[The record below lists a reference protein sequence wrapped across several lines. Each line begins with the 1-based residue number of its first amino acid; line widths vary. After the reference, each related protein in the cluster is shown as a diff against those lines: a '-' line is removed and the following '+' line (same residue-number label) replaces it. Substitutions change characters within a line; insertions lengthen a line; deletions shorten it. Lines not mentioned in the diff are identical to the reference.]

1 MRTAKELFAEL
12 NSFDEN
18 RRIEAKSASAVGK
31 SMMETVC
38 AFANEPGLC
47 GGYLLLGAKRTGM
60 AEDGRPVYEPEN
72 IENTDKVQSDFV
84 VMCNSMFN
92 VRIRPIINVEEYLG
106 KTVIVV
112 KIEELPESQKPAYFA
127 KRGLPEGAFRRIGP
141 SDEKCSEED
150 MYLFYQSA
158 DTYDSC
164 IVDDADLDD
173 IDENALNFYRKLRKE
188 VNPDA
193 EELTLDDVDLLRAL
207 GAIKKNK
214 QGGYDLTYTG
224 LLVFG
229 KQMSLRRLVPS
240 FRVDY
245 IRISG
250 NQWLA
255 DGDNRFEQTIDMRGP
270 LILMVN
276 KACSAVMDD
285 LPKGFELKKDSMQ
298 ASTPAILPNKV
309 LREAIVNSYIHR
321 SNRVNQPIQII
332 RYSNR
337 IEIHNPG
344 YSLKPQDDWGEP
356 GSMLRNPRISEIFH
370 DTNLAET
377 KGTGIG
383 AMRRLMKEAG
393 LMPPTFESNHEANK
407 FTARLLL
414 HHFLSKE
421 NMEWLAQYAEFGL
434 VNEQKLALVFVRE
447 VGAIDNAT
455 YRQLDSSITHARARL
470 EIHKL
475 CDLGFIEKK
484 GQGRNTYYIRT
495 SKVVS
500 LGERLR
506 PQGERLL
513 PQLGTLCERLLPQH
527 GTLCERLLPQHG
539 TLCER
544 IPPQHGTLCERIPP
558 QHGTLCEKIPP
569 QHGTLGE
576 KIPLQHGTLG
586 EKIPPQHGTL
596 GERYQGENERY
607 QAFGERYQGA
617 NREELLLLLPDDI
630 KKRIDEVGKRVP
642 KDVLYKLVVDMCS
655 IVPLSMDDLS
665 VLLHRKSKSF
675 KNKNIKVLLENNQL
689 FYWIPEMTN
698 HPLQKYVA
706 ASSMARSNSRKS
718 C

>member
-1 MRTAKELFAEL
+1 MKTAKELFDEL
-12 NSFDEN
+12 NSWDEN

-38 AFANEPGLC
+38 AFANEPGLR

-60 AEDGRPVYEPEN
+60 TEDGKPVYEPEN
-72 IENTDKVQSDFV
+72 IENTDKIQSDFV
-84 VMCNSMFN
+84 AMCNSMFN
-92 VRIRPIINVEEYLG
+92 VRIRPIIIVEEYLG

-193 EELTLDDVDLLRAL
+193 EELTLNDVDLLRAL

-240 FRVDY
+240 FRIDY

-513 PQLGTLCERLLPQH
+513 PLHGTLGERLLPQH
-527 GTLCERLLPQHG
+527 GTLGERLLP
-539 TLCER
+539 
-544 IPPQHGTLCERIPP
+544 
-558 QHGTLCEKIPP
+558 
-569 QHGTLGE
+569 
-576 KIPLQHGTLG
+576 QHGTLG

-596 GERYQGENERY
+596 GEKIPPQHGTLGEKIPPQGEKIPPQHGTFEIESQPKSRNELLRELPKGL
-607 QAFGERYQGA
+607 QERVAKLGKWASREKVSQLLVDLCAFKPYSY
-617 NREELLLLLPDDI
+617 EELALIIQRAAKPMKDKYI
-630 KKRIDEVGKRVP
+630 K
-642 KDVLYKLVVDMCS
+642 
-655 IVPLSMDDLS
+655 PLRLA
-665 VLLHRKSKSF
+665 
-675 KNKNIKVLLENNQL
+675 NKL
-689 FYWIPEMTN
+689 FYWIPEMIN

-706 ASSMARSNSRKS
+706 DPSMARSNTKKS
-718 C
+718 K

>member
-1 MRTAKELFAEL
+1 M
-12 NSFDEN
+12 
-18 RRIEAKSASAVGK
+18 
-31 SMMETVC
+31 
-38 AFANEPGLC
+38 
-47 GGYLLLGAKRTGM
+47 
-60 AEDGRPVYEPEN
+60 
-72 IENTDKVQSDFV
+72 
-84 VMCNSMFN
+84 
-92 VRIRPIINVEEYLG
+92 
-106 KTVIVV
+106 
-112 KIEELPESQKPAYFA
+112 PESQKPAYFA

-141 SDEKCSEED
+141 SDEKCSEE
-150 MYLFYQSA
+150 YIYFFYQSA

-193 EELTLDDVDLLRAL
+193 EELTLNDVDLLRAL

-337 IEIHNPG
+337 IEIHNPD

-421 NMEWLAQYAEFGL
+421 NMEWLAQYASFDL
-434 VNEQKLALVFVRE
+434 TNEQKLALVFVRE

-455 YRQLDSSITHARARL
+455 YRQLDTTITHGRVRV

-475 CDLGFIEKK
+475 CELGFIEKR

-495 SKVVS
+495 DKVVS
-500 LGERLR
+500 LR
-506 PQGERLL
+506 ERLL
-513 PQLGTLCERLLPQH
+513 PQDEKILPQH
-527 GTLCERLLPQHG
+527 GTLGQ
-539 TLCER
+539 
-544 IPPQHGTLCERIPP
+544 
-558 QHGTLCEKIPP
+558 KIPP
-569 QHGTLGE
+569 Q
-576 KIPLQHGTLG
+576 
-586 EKIPPQHGTL
+586 
-596 GERYQGENERY
+596 GERYQGKHGTLAKRY
-607 QAFGERYQGA
+607 QAIDERYQGES
-617 NREELLLLLPDDI
+617 RESLLSQMPDDI
-630 KKRIDEVGKRVP
+630 QNRINHVGKRVP
-642 KDVLYKLVVDMCS
+642 KEALNQLVIDMCT
-655 IVPLSMDDLS
+655 VRPLGMDELS
-665 VLLHRKSKSF
+665 LLLHRNSKSF
-675 KNKNIKVLLENNQL
+675 KNKNIKILLESKKL
-689 FYWIPEMTN
+689 FYWIPEMIN

-706 ASSMARSNSRKS
+706 DPSMARSNTKKK
-718 C
+718 

>member
-47 GGYLLLGAKRTGM
+47 GGYLILGAKRTGM

-84 VMCNSMFN
+84 AMCNSMFN
-92 VRIRPIINVEEYLG
+92 VRIRPIINVEEYLD

-158 DTYDSC
+158 DTYDCC

-193 EELTLDDVDLLRAL
+193 EELTLDDVDLRRAL

-506 PQGERLL
+506 PQGEKIPPQHGSLGERLR
-513 PQLGTLCERLLPQH
+513 PQDERLLPQH
-527 GTLCERLLPQHG
+527 GTLGERLPPQDERLL
-539 TLCER
+539 
-544 IPPQHGTLCERIPP
+544 
-558 QHGTLCEKIPP
+558 
-569 QHGTLGE
+569 
-576 KIPLQHGTLG
+576 
-586 EKIPPQHGTL
+586 PQHGTL
-596 GERYQGENERY
+596 GERYQGED
-607 QAFGERYQGA
+607 ERYQGKLGTFEEECMLKP
-617 NREELLLLLPDDI
+617 REELVRELPNELQERVNNIGNRASRETVCQLL
-630 KKRIDEVGKRVP
+630 IDLCAFKPYSYEELASILQRSP
-642 KDVLYKLVVDMCS
+642 KALKDKYLK
-655 IVPLSMDDLS
+655 PLRLA
-665 VLLHRKSKSF
+665 
-675 KNKNIKVLLENNQL
+675 NKL
-689 FYWIPEMTN
+689 FYWIPEMIN

-706 ASSMARSNSRKS
+706 APSMARSSNKNRKQ
-718 C
+718 

>member
-72 IENTDKVQSDFV
+72 IENTDKIQSDFV
-84 VMCNSMFN
+84 AMCNSMFN

-193 EELTLDDVDLLRAL
+193 EELTLNDVDLLRAL

-475 CDLGFIEKK
+475 CDLGFLEKK

-506 PQGERLL
+506 PQ
-513 PQLGTLCERLLPQH
+513 
-527 GTLCERLLPQHG
+527 
-539 TLCER
+539 
-544 IPPQHGTLCERIPP
+544 
-558 QHGTLCEKIPP
+558 
-569 QHGTLGE
+569 
-576 KIPLQHGTLG
+576 HGTLG

-596 GERYQGENERY
+596 GEKIPPQHGTLDEKILPQHGTLGKKIPPQGEKIPPQHGTFEIESQPKSRNDLLRELPKGLQERVAKLGKWASREKVS
-607 QAFGERYQGA
+607 QLLVDLCAFKPYSY
-617 NREELLLLLPDDI
+617 EELALIIQRAAKPMKDKYI
-630 KKRIDEVGKRVP
+630 K
-642 KDVLYKLVVDMCS
+642 
-655 IVPLSMDDLS
+655 PLRLA
-665 VLLHRKSKSF
+665 
-675 KNKNIKVLLENNQL
+675 NKL
-689 FYWIPEMTN
+689 FYWIPEMIN

-706 ASSMARSNSRKS
+706 DPSMARSSNKKRKQ
-718 C
+718 

>member
-1 MRTAKELFAEL
+1 MRTAKELFAEP

-47 GGYLLLGAKRTGM
+47 GGYLLLGAKRTGI
-60 AEDGRPVYEPEN
+60 AEDGRPIYEPEN
-72 IENTDKVQSDFV
+72 IENTDKIQSDFV
-84 VMCNSMFN
+84 AMCNSMFN

-193 EELTLDDVDLLRAL
+193 EELTLNDVDLLRAL

-421 NMEWLAQYAEFGL
+421 NMEWLAQYASFDL
-434 VNEQKLALVFVRE
+434 TNEQKLALVFVRE

-475 CDLGFIEKK
+475 CDLGFLEKK

-506 PQGERLL
+506 PDGERLL
-513 PQLGTLCERLLPQH
+513 PQDERL
-527 GTLCERLLPQHG
+527 
-539 TLCER
+539 
-544 IPPQHGTLCERIPP
+544 PP
-558 QHGTLCEKIPP
+558 
-569 QHGTLGE
+569 
-576 KIPLQHGTLG
+576 QHGTLG

-596 GERYQGENERY
+596 GEKIPPQHGTLGEKIPPQHGTLGKKIPPQGEKIPPQHGTLEIESQPKSRNELLRELPKGL
-607 QAFGERYQGA
+607 QERVAQLGKWASREKVSQLLVDLCAFKPYSY
-617 NREELLLLLPDDI
+617 EELALIIQRAAKPMKDKYI
-630 KKRIDEVGKRVP
+630 K
-642 KDVLYKLVVDMCS
+642 
-655 IVPLSMDDLS
+655 PLRLA
-665 VLLHRKSKSF
+665 
-675 KNKNIKVLLENNQL
+675 NKL
-689 FYWIPEMTN
+689 FYWIPEMIN

-706 ASSMARSNSRKS
+706 DPTMVRSNTKKK
-718 C
+718 

>member
-1 MRTAKELFAEL
+1 MTSPYLNIIKKMRTAKELFAEL

-84 VMCNSMFN
+84 AMCNSMFN

-193 EELTLDDVDLLRAL
+193 EELTLNDVDLLRAL

-475 CDLGFIEKK
+475 CDLGFLEKK

-513 PQLGTLCERLLPQH
+513 PQD
-527 GTLCERLLPQHG
+527 
-539 TLCER
+539 
-544 IPPQHGTLCERIPP
+544 
-558 QHGTLCEKIPP
+558 EKIPAKEQRLPP
-569 QHGTLGE
+569 QHGTLGK
-576 KIPLQHGTLG
+576 KIPPQG
-586 EKIPPQHGTL
+586 EKIPPQHGTFEIESQTKSRNELLRELPKGLQERVAKL
-596 GERYQGENERY
+596 GKWASREKVSQLLVDLC
-607 QAFGERYQGA
+607 AFKPYSY
-617 NREELLLLLPDDI
+617 EELALIIQRAAKPMKDKYI
-630 KKRIDEVGKRVP
+630 K
-642 KDVLYKLVVDMCS
+642 
-655 IVPLSMDDLS
+655 PLRLA
-665 VLLHRKSKSF
+665 
-675 KNKNIKVLLENNQL
+675 NKL
-689 FYWIPEMTN
+689 FYWIPEMIN

-706 ASSMARSNSRKS
+706 DPSMARSSNKKRKQ
-718 C
+718 

>member
-47 GGYLLLGAKRTGM
+47 GGYLLLGAKRTGI
-60 AEDGRPVYEPEN
+60 AEDGRPIYEPEN
-72 IENTDKVQSDFV
+72 IENTDKIQSDFV
-84 VMCNSMFN
+84 AMCNSMFN

-193 EELTLDDVDLLRAL
+193 EELTLNDVDLLRAL

-455 YRQLDSSITHARARL
+455 YRQQDSSITHARARL

-506 PQGERLL
+506 PQNERLL
-513 PQLGTLCERLLPQH
+513 PQDERLLPQDERLLPQH
-527 GTLCERLLPQHG
+527 GTLGERLLPQDERLLPQHG
-539 TLCER
+539 
-544 IPPQHGTLCERIPP
+544 I
-558 QHGTLCEKIPP
+558 
-569 QHGTLGE
+569 
-576 KIPLQHGTLG
+576 
-586 EKIPPQHGTL
+586 L
-596 GERYQGENERY
+596 GERYQGEDERY
-607 QAFGERYQGA
+607 QAYLGTFEEECMLKPC
-617 NREELLLLLPDDI
+617 EELVRELPNELQERVNNIGNRASRETVCQLL
-630 KKRIDEVGKRVP
+630 IDLCAFKPYSYEELASILQRSP
-642 KDVLYKLVVDMCS
+642 KALKDKYLK
-655 IVPLSMDDLS
+655 PLRLA
-665 VLLHRKSKSF
+665 
-675 KNKNIKVLLENNQL
+675 NKL
-689 FYWIPEMTN
+689 FYWIPEMIN

-706 ASSMARSNSRKS
+706 DPTMVRSNTKKK
-718 C
+718 

>member
-1 MRTAKELFAEL
+1 MKTAKELFDEL
-12 NSFDEN
+12 NSWDEN

-38 AFANEPGLC
+38 AFANEPGLR
-47 GGYLLLGAKRTGM
+47 GGYLLLGAKRIGM
-60 AEDGRPVYEPEN
+60 TEDGKPVYEPEN
-72 IENTDKVQSDFV
+72 IENTDKIQSDFV
-84 VMCNSMFN
+84 AMCNSMFN

-193 EELTLDDVDLLRAL
+193 EELTLNDVDLLRAL

-421 NMEWLAQYAEFGL
+421 NMEWLAQYASFDL
-434 VNEQKLALVFVRE
+434 TNEQKLALVFVRE

-475 CDLGFIEKK
+475 CDLGFLEKK

-506 PQGERLL
+506 PDGERLL
-513 PQLGTLCERLLPQH
+513 PQDERL
-527 GTLCERLLPQHG
+527 
-539 TLCER
+539 
-544 IPPQHGTLCERIPP
+544 PP
-558 QHGTLCEKIPP
+558 
-569 QHGTLGE
+569 
-576 KIPLQHGTLG
+576 QHGTLG

-596 GERYQGENERY
+596 GEKIPPQHGTLGEKIPPQHGTLGKKIPPQGEKIPPQHGTLEIESQPKSRNELLRELPKGL
-607 QAFGERYQGA
+607 QERVAQLGKWASREKVSQLLVDLCAFKPYSY
-617 NREELLLLLPDDI
+617 EELALIIQRAAKPMKDKYI
-630 KKRIDEVGKRVP
+630 K
-642 KDVLYKLVVDMCS
+642 
-655 IVPLSMDDLS
+655 PLRLA
-665 VLLHRKSKSF
+665 
-675 KNKNIKVLLENNQL
+675 NKL
-689 FYWIPEMTN
+689 FYWIPEMIN

-706 ASSMARSNSRKS
+706 DPTMVRSNTKKK
-718 C
+718 

>member
-47 GGYLLLGAKRTGM
+47 GGYLLLGAKRTGI
-60 AEDGRPVYEPEN
+60 AEDGRPIYEPEN
-72 IENTDKVQSDFV
+72 IENTDKIQSDFV
-84 VMCNSMFN
+84 AMCNSMFN

-112 KIEELPESQKPAYFA
+112 KIEELPESQKPTYFA

-193 EELTLDDVDLLRAL
+193 EELTLNDVDLLRAL

-298 ASTPAILPNKV
+298 ASTPAILPNEV

-475 CDLGFIEKK
+475 CNLGFLEKK

-506 PQGERLL
+506 PQN
-513 PQLGTLCERLLPQH
+513 
-527 GTLCERLLPQHG
+527 
-539 TLCER
+539 
-544 IPPQHGTLCERIPP
+544 
-558 QHGTLCEKIPP
+558 EKIPP
-569 QHGTLGE
+569 QHGTLDEKIPPQHGTLDEKIPPQHGTLDEKIPSQYGTLGE
-576 KIPLQHGTLG
+576 KIPPQHSTLG
-586 EKIPPQHGTL
+586 EKIPPQHGTFGIESQPKSRNELLRELPKGLQERVAKL
-596 GERYQGENERY
+596 GKWASREKVSQLLVDLC
-607 QAFGERYQGA
+607 AFKPYSY
-617 NREELLLLLPDDI
+617 EELALIIQRAAKPMKDKYI
-630 KKRIDEVGKRVP
+630 K
-642 KDVLYKLVVDMCS
+642 
-655 IVPLSMDDLS
+655 PLRLA
-665 VLLHRKSKSF
+665 
-675 KNKNIKVLLENNQL
+675 NKL
-689 FYWIPEMTN
+689 FYWIPEMIN

-706 ASSMARSNSRKS
+706 DPSMARSSNKKRKQ
-718 C
+718 

>member
-1 MRTAKELFAEL
+1 MKTAKELFDEL
-12 NSFDEN
+12 NSWDEN

-38 AFANEPGLC
+38 AFANEPGLR
-47 GGYLLLGAKRTGM
+47 GGYLLLGAKRTGLT
-60 AEDGRPVYEPEN
+60 EDGKPVYAPEN
-72 IENTDKVQSDFV
+72 IENTDKIQSDFV
-84 VMCNSMFN
+84 AMCNSMFN
-92 VRIRPIINVEEYLG
+92 VRIRPIINVEEYQG
-106 KTVIVV
+106 KMVIVA

-193 EELTLDDVDLLRAL
+193 EELTLNDVDLLRAL

-250 NQWLA
+250 NQWVA

-475 CDLGFIEKK
+475 CDLEFIEKK

-500 LGERLR
+500 LGERLP
-506 PQGERLL
+506 PQDK
-513 PQLGTLCERLLPQH
+513 
-527 GTLCERLLPQHG
+527 
-539 TLCER
+539 R
-544 IPPQHGTLCERIPP
+544 IPP
-558 QHGTLCEKIPP
+558 
-569 QHGTLGE
+569 
-576 KIPLQHGTLG
+576 QHGTLG

-596 GERYQGENERY
+596 GEKIPPQHGTLGKRYQGENERY
-607 QAFGERYQGA
+607 QGEVGTFGERYQGV
-617 NREELLLLLPDDI
+617 NREELLLQLPDDI
-630 KKRIDEVGKRVP
+630 KKRIDEVGKRVS
-642 KDVLYKLVVDMCS
+642 KDVLNKLVVDMCS

-665 VLLHRKSKSF
+665 VLLHRNSKSF

-689 FYWIPEMTN
+689 FYWIPEMIN
-698 HPLQKYVA
+698 HPQQKYIA
-706 ASSMARSNSRKS
+706 DLSMARSNTKKKK
-718 C
+718 

>member
-84 VMCNSMFN
+84 AMCNSMFN

-112 KIEELPESQKPAYFA
+112 KIEELPESQKPAYFS

-193 EELTLDDVDLLRAL
+193 EELTLNDVDLLRAL

-250 NQWLA
+250 NRWLA

-421 NMEWLAQYAEFGL
+421 NMEWLAQYASYDL
-434 VNEQKLALVFVRE
+434 TNEQKLALVFVRE

-455 YRQLDSSITHARARL
+455 YRQLDTTITHGRVRV

-475 CDLGFIEKK
+475 CELGFIEKR

-495 SKVVS
+495 DKVVS
-500 LGERLR
+500 LR
-506 PQGERLL
+506 ERLL
-513 PQLGTLCERLLPQH
+513 PQDEKILPQH
-527 GTLCERLLPQHG
+527 GTLGQ
-539 TLCER
+539 
-544 IPPQHGTLCERIPP
+544 
-558 QHGTLCEKIPP
+558 
-569 QHGTLGE
+569 
-576 KIPLQHGTLG
+576 KIPLQ
-586 EKIPPQHGTL
+586 
-596 GERYQGENERY
+596 GERYQGKHGTLAKRY
-607 QAFGERYQGA
+607 QAIDERYQGEVGTFDERYQGES
-617 NREELLLLLPDDI
+617 RESLLSQMPDDI
-630 KKRIDEVGKRVP
+630 QNRINHVGKRVP
-642 KDVLYKLVVDMCS
+642 KEALNQLVIDMCT
-655 IVPLSMDDLS
+655 VRPLGMDELS
-665 VLLHRKSKSF
+665 LLLHRNSKSF
-675 KNKNIKVLLENNQL
+675 KNKNIKILLESKKL
-689 FYWIPEMTN
+689 FYWIPEMIN
-698 HPLQKYVA
+698 HPQQKYVA
-706 ASSMARSNSRKS
+706 APSMARSNTKKK
-718 C
+718 

>member
-60 AEDGRPVYEPEN
+60 AEDGSPVYEPEN

-193 EELTLDDVDLLRAL
+193 EELTLNDVDLLRAL

-421 NMEWLAQYAEFGL
+421 NMEWLAQYASFDL
-434 VNEQKLALVFVRE
+434 TNEQKLALVFVRE

-475 CDLGFIEKK
+475 CDLGFLEKK

-506 PQGERLL
+506 PQD
-513 PQLGTLCERLLPQH
+513 
-527 GTLCERLLPQHG
+527 
-539 TLCER
+539 
-544 IPPQHGTLCERIPP
+544 
-558 QHGTLCEKIPP
+558 EKIPP
-569 QHGTLGE
+569 
-576 KIPLQHGTLG
+576 QHGTLG

-596 GERYQGENERY
+596 GKKIPPQGEKIPPQHGTFEIESQPKSRNELLRELPKGL
-607 QAFGERYQGA
+607 QERVAKLGKWASREKVSQLLVDLCAFKPYSY
-617 NREELLLLLPDDI
+617 EELALIIQRAAKPMKDKYI
-630 KKRIDEVGKRVP
+630 K
-642 KDVLYKLVVDMCS
+642 
-655 IVPLSMDDLS
+655 PLRLA
-665 VLLHRKSKSF
+665 
-675 KNKNIKVLLENNQL
+675 NKL
-689 FYWIPEMTN
+689 FYWIPEMIN

-706 ASSMARSNSRKS
+706 DPSMARSSNKKRKQ
-718 C
+718 

>member
-1 MRTAKELFAEL
+1 MTSPYLNIIKKMRTAKELFAEL

-47 GGYLLLGAKRTGM
+47 GGYLLLGAKRTGI
-60 AEDGRPVYEPEN
+60 AEDGRPIYEPEN
-72 IENTDKVQSDFV
+72 IENTDKIQSDFV
-84 VMCNSMFN
+84 AMCNSMFN

-193 EELTLDDVDLLRAL
+193 EELTLNDVDLLRAL

-434 VNEQKLALVFVRE
+434 MNEQKLALVFVRE

-500 LGERLR
+500 LDERLR
-506 PQGERLL
+506 PQDKRLL
-513 PQLGTLCERLLPQH
+513 P
-527 GTLCERLLPQHG
+527 
-539 TLCER
+539 
-544 IPPQHGTLCERIPP
+544 
-558 QHGTLCEKIPP
+558 
-569 QHGTLGE
+569 
-576 KIPLQHGTLG
+576 QHGTLG
-586 EKIPPQHGTL
+586 EKIPPQGEMYHGKHGILVQKIPPQGEMYHGKHGTL

-607 QAFGERYQGA
+607 QAFEERYQGEA
-617 NREELLLLLPDDI
+617 GTFEERYQGVNREELLLLLPDHI

-642 KDVLYKLVVDMCS
+642 KDVLNKLVVDMCS

-665 VLLHRKSKSF
+665 VLLHRNSKSF

-689 FYWIPEMTN
+689 FYWIPEMIN
-698 HPLQKYVA
+698 HPQQKYVA
-706 ASSMARSNSRKS
+706 DPSMARSSNKKRKQ
-718 C
+718 

>member
-47 GGYLLLGAKRTGM
+47 GGYLLLGAKRTGI
-60 AEDGRPVYEPEN
+60 AEDGRPIYEPEN
-72 IENTDKVQSDFV
+72 IENTDKIQSDFV
-84 VMCNSMFN
+84 AMCNSMFN

-158 DTYDSC
+158 DIYDSC

-193 EELTLDDVDLLRAL
+193 EELTLNDVDLLRAL

-475 CDLGFIEKK
+475 CNLGFLEKK
-484 GQGRNTYYIRT
+484 GHGRNTYYIRT

-513 PQLGTLCERLLPQH
+513 PQ
-527 GTLCERLLPQHG
+527 
-539 TLCER
+539 
-544 IPPQHGTLCERIPP
+544 
-558 QHGTLCEKIPP
+558 
-569 QHGTLGE
+569 HGTLGE
-576 KIPLQHGTLG
+576 KIPPQHGTLG

-596 GERYQGENERY
+596 GKKIPPQGEKIPPQHGTFEIESQTKSRNELLRELPKGL
-607 QAFGERYQGA
+607 QERVAKLGKWASREKVSQLLVDLCAFKPYSY
-617 NREELLLLLPDDI
+617 EELALIIQRAAKPMKDKYI
-630 KKRIDEVGKRVP
+630 K
-642 KDVLYKLVVDMCS
+642 
-655 IVPLSMDDLS
+655 PLRLA
-665 VLLHRKSKSF
+665 
-675 KNKNIKVLLENNQL
+675 NKL
-689 FYWIPEMTN
+689 FYWIPEMIN

-706 ASSMARSNSRKS
+706 DPSMARSSNKKRKQ
-718 C
+718 

>member
-47 GGYLLLGAKRTGM
+47 GGYLLLGAKRTGI
-60 AEDGRPVYEPEN
+60 AEDGRPIYEPEN
-72 IENTDKVQSDFV
+72 IENTDKIQSDFV
-84 VMCNSMFN
+84 AMCNSMFN

-193 EELTLDDVDLLRAL
+193 EELTLNDVDLLRAL

-475 CDLGFIEKK
+475 CDLGFLEKK

-506 PQGERLL
+506 PQDEK
-513 PQLGTLCERLLPQH
+513 
-527 GTLCERLLPQHG
+527 
-539 TLCER
+539 
-544 IPPQHGTLCERIPP
+544 IPPQHGTL
-558 QHGTLCEKIPP
+558 GEKIPP

-586 EKIPPQHGTL
+586 KKIPPQGEKIPPQHGTFEIESQPKSRNELLRELPKGLQERVAKL
-596 GERYQGENERY
+596 GKWASREKVSQLLVDLC
-607 QAFGERYQGA
+607 AFKPYSY
-617 NREELLLLLPDDI
+617 EELALIIQRAAKPMKDKYI
-630 KKRIDEVGKRVP
+630 K
-642 KDVLYKLVVDMCS
+642 
-655 IVPLSMDDLS
+655 PLRLA
-665 VLLHRKSKSF
+665 
-675 KNKNIKVLLENNQL
+675 NKL
-689 FYWIPEMTN
+689 FYWIPEMIN

-706 ASSMARSNSRKS
+706 DPSMARSSNKKRKQ
-718 C
+718 

>member
-1 MRTAKELFAEL
+1 M
-12 NSFDEN
+12 
-18 RRIEAKSASAVGK
+18 
-31 SMMETVC
+31 
-38 AFANEPGLC
+38 
-47 GGYLLLGAKRTGM
+47 
-60 AEDGRPVYEPEN
+60 
-72 IENTDKVQSDFV
+72 
-84 VMCNSMFN
+84 
-92 VRIRPIINVEEYLG
+92 
-106 KTVIVV
+106 
-112 KIEELPESQKPAYFA
+112 
-127 KRGLPEGAFRRIGP
+127 
-141 SDEKCSEED
+141 
-150 MYLFYQSA
+150 
-158 DTYDSC
+158 
-164 IVDDADLDD
+164 
-173 IDENALNFYRKLRKE
+173 
-188 VNPDA
+188 
-193 EELTLDDVDLLRAL
+193 
-207 GAIKKNK
+207 
-214 QGGYDLTYTG
+214 
-224 LLVFG
+224 
-229 KQMSLRRLVPS
+229 VPS

-250 NQWLA
+250 NQWVA

-421 NMEWLAQYAEFGL
+421 NMEWLAQYASFDL
-434 VNEQKLALVFVRE
+434 TNEQKLALVFVRE

-455 YRQLDSSITHARARL
+455 YRQLDFSITHARARL

-475 CDLGFIEKK
+475 CNLGFLEKK

-506 PQGERLL
+506 PQGE
-513 PQLGTLCERLLPQH
+513 
-527 GTLCERLLPQHG
+527 
-539 TLCER
+539 
-544 IPPQHGTLCERIPP
+544 
-558 QHGTLCEKIPP
+558 KIPP
-569 QHGTLGE
+569 QHGTFEIESQPKSRNELLRELPKGLQERVVKLGKWASRE
-576 KIPLQHGTLG
+576 KVSQLLVD
-586 EKIPPQHGTL
+586 L
-596 GERYQGENERY
+596 C
-607 QAFGERYQGA
+607 AFKPYSY
-617 NREELLLLLPDDI
+617 EELALIIQRAAKPMKDKYI
-630 KKRIDEVGKRVP
+630 K
-642 KDVLYKLVVDMCS
+642 
-655 IVPLSMDDLS
+655 PLRLA
-665 VLLHRKSKSF
+665 
-675 KNKNIKVLLENNQL
+675 NKL
-689 FYWIPEMTN
+689 FYWIPEMIN
-698 HPLQKYVA
+698 HPQQKYIA
-706 ASSMARSNSRKS
+706 DPSMARSNTKKKK
-718 C
+718 

>member
-84 VMCNSMFN
+84 AMCNSMFN

-112 KIEELPESQKPAYFA
+112 KIEELPDSQKPAYFA

-193 EELTLDDVDLLRAL
+193 EELTLNDVDLLRAL

-475 CDLGFIEKK
+475 CDLEFIEKK

-506 PQGERLL
+506 PQGERLPAKEQRL
-513 PQLGTLCERLLPQH
+513 PP
-527 GTLCERLLPQHG
+527 
-539 TLCER
+539 
-544 IPPQHGTLCERIPP
+544 
-558 QHGTLCEKIPP
+558 
-569 QHGTLGE
+569 
-576 KIPLQHGTLG
+576 QHGTLG

-596 GERYQGENERY
+596 GEKIPPLHGTLGEKIPPQHGTLGKKIPPQGEKIPPQHGTFEIESQPKSRNELLRELPKGL
-607 QAFGERYQGA
+607 QERVAKLGKWASREKVSQLLVDLCAFKPYSY
-617 NREELLLLLPDDI
+617 EELALIIQRAAKPMKDKYI
-630 KKRIDEVGKRVP
+630 K
-642 KDVLYKLVVDMCS
+642 
-655 IVPLSMDDLS
+655 PLRLA
-665 VLLHRKSKSF
+665 
-675 KNKNIKVLLENNQL
+675 NKL
-689 FYWIPEMTN
+689 FYWIPEMIN

-706 ASSMARSNSRKS
+706 DPSMARSSNKKRKQ
-718 C
+718 

>member
-47 GGYLLLGAKRTGM
+47 GGYLLLGAKRTGI
-60 AEDGRPVYEPEN
+60 AEDGRPIYEPEN
-72 IENTDKVQSDFV
+72 IENTDKIQSDFV
-84 VMCNSMFN
+84 AMCNSMFN

-193 EELTLDDVDLLRAL
+193 EELTLNDVDLLRAL

-475 CDLGFIEKK
+475 CNLGFLEKK

-500 LGERLR
+500 LGERLL
-506 PQGERLL
+506 PQDERLL
-513 PQLGTLCERLLPQH
+513 P
-527 GTLCERLLPQHG
+527 
-539 TLCER
+539 
-544 IPPQHGTLCERIPP
+544 
-558 QHGTLCEKIPP
+558 
-569 QHGTLGE
+569 
-576 KIPLQHGTLG
+576 QHGTLG

-596 GERYQGENERY
+596 GEKIPPQHGTLGKKIPPQGEKIPPQHGTFEIESQPKSRNELLRELPKGL
-607 QAFGERYQGA
+607 QERVAKLGKWASREKVSQLLVDLCAFKPYSY
-617 NREELLLLLPDDI
+617 EELALIIQRAAKPMKDKYI
-630 KKRIDEVGKRVP
+630 K
-642 KDVLYKLVVDMCS
+642 
-655 IVPLSMDDLS
+655 PLRLA
-665 VLLHRKSKSF
+665 
-675 KNKNIKVLLENNQL
+675 NKL
-689 FYWIPEMTN
+689 FYWIPEMIN

-706 ASSMARSNSRKS
+706 DPSMARSSNKKRKQ
-718 C
+718 

>member
-47 GGYLLLGAKRTGM
+47 GGYLLLGAKRTGI
-60 AEDGRPVYEPEN
+60 AEDGRPIYEPEN
-72 IENTDKVQSDFV
+72 IENTDKIQSDFV
-84 VMCNSMFN
+84 AMCNSMFN

-193 EELTLDDVDLLRAL
+193 EELTLNDVDLLRAL

-421 NMEWLAQYAEFGL
+421 NMEWLAQYASFDL
-434 VNEQKLALVFVRE
+434 TNEQKLALVFVRE

-475 CDLGFIEKK
+475 CDLGFLEKK

-506 PQGERLL
+506 PDGERLL
-513 PQLGTLCERLLPQH
+513 PQDERL
-527 GTLCERLLPQHG
+527 
-539 TLCER
+539 
-544 IPPQHGTLCERIPP
+544 PP
-558 QHGTLCEKIPP
+558 
-569 QHGTLGE
+569 
-576 KIPLQHGTLG
+576 QHGTLG

-596 GERYQGENERY
+596 GEKIPPQGEKIPPQGEKIPPQHGTFEIESQPKSRNELLRELPKGL
-607 QAFGERYQGA
+607 QERVAQLGKWASREKVSQLLVDLCAFKPYSY
-617 NREELLLLLPDDI
+617 EELALIIQRAAKPMKDKYI
-630 KKRIDEVGKRVP
+630 K
-642 KDVLYKLVVDMCS
+642 
-655 IVPLSMDDLS
+655 PLRLA
-665 VLLHRKSKSF
+665 
-675 KNKNIKVLLENNQL
+675 NKL
-689 FYWIPEMTN
+689 FYWIPEMIN

-706 ASSMARSNSRKS
+706 DPTMVRSNTKKK
-718 C
+718 